1 MNRDELARDLLIVL
15 LQKANPD
22 NIDPEHLAD
31 CAVLTADALMKR
43 LCQPQP
49 RLKS

>member
-1 MNRDELARDLLIVL
+1 MNRDELVRDLLIIL
-15 LQKANPD
+15 LQKADPD
-22 NIDPEHLAD
+22 KIDPEHLAD
-31 CAVLTADALMKR
+31 CAVMTADALMKR

>member
-22 NIDPEHLAD
+22 NIEPEHLAD
-31 CAVLTADALMKR
+31 CAVVTADALMKR

-49 RLKS
+49 RLK

>member
-1 MNRDELARDLLIVL
+1 MNRDELARDLLIIL
-15 LQKANPD
+15 LQKADPD
-22 NIDPEHLAD
+22 KIDPEHLAE
-31 CAVLTADALMKR
+31 CAVLMADALMKR